1 MATRNLATGTKIII
15 PLVLLAIFAVIF
27 FFFFNMNQRAERK
40 AISSIE
46 EERQQWHEKVTVLE
60 KKALETNT
68 SGKETYEPDA
78 PVAFIEPLQGKQVTG
93 NEPRPEDICHNTI
106 LRLDRLFSHLDEKQY
121 IQQFGFQKG
130 SKEYLTSIT
139 KKLYTQ
145 PPQIIRETDSLISI
159 MLNAAHLYRVL
170 GKHDINI
177 LKTILENEKDT
188 FEPMLASFFEA
199 AEKNDQCLEG
209 KYPLTL
215 PLKELYSYST
225 FFLNTM
231 GGQAYLFRRD
241 PVTRILVNYYS
252 LLILHKANEQGI
264 NTSGIDIRPGLKSL
278 IDELL
283 VISVLQK
290 RDTYLNA
297 MLVLQAKYDQQYGL
311 ENASVN

>member
-1 MATRNLATGTKIII
+1 MATRNLTTGTKLII
-15 PLVLLAIFAVIF
+15 PLVLLAVFAVIL

-46 EERQQWHEKVTVLE
+46 EERQQWQEKVTILE
-60 KKALETNT
+60 KKELENNTAEKET
-68 SGKETYEPDA
+68 SGPDVPISFMEP
-78 PVAFIEPLQGKQVTG
+78 IQGQQVTENG
-93 NEPRPEDICHNTI
+93 PRPEDICPNTT

-130 SKEYLTSIT
+130 SKDYLSSIT
-139 KKLYTQ
+139 KKLYAQT
-145 PPQIIRETDSLISI
+145 PQIIRETDSLISI

-188 FEPMLASFFEA
+188 LEPMLASFFEA
-199 AEKNDQCLEG
+199 AENNDQCLEG
-209 KYPLTL
+209 KYPLTF
-215 PLKELYSYST
+215 PVKELYSYST
-225 FFLNTM
+225 FFLNTL

-241 PVTRILVNYYS
+241 PVTRILAKYYC
-252 LLILHKANEQGI
+252 LLILDKANEQGI

-290 RDTYLNA
+290 RDTYLNT

-311 ENASVN
+311 ESAPIN